1 MSLNQKPEKID
12 KRAKA
17 LRENLR
23 KRKMKAKESKA
34 QKPDKKEKE

>member
-1 MSLNQKPEKID
+1 MSAKQSQDKLD

-23 KRKMKAKESKA
+23 KRKPVKKA
-34 QKPDKKEKE
+34 DKTQNKDEKK